1 MKSAFVLGTT
11 LAAAACAALI
21 ALPLRAA
28 SAQNAAGQNGAGQN
42 AQNKPAPKQEATK
55 GEPAPAATD
64 EKKAESD
71 AAITTRYEKAAAI
84 GEQHKWL
91 GTLAGKWK
99 TVTRQTIKPGA
110 ALMESSGTS
119 EFKLLMDGRYLIE
132 NNLSA
137 GSLGNSQGM
146 GAIGFNNI
154 TQKYERVW
162 FDSHSTAMVK
172 SEGDYLKDRD
182 EIRWTD
188 QWTDPVAGQIITTKS
203 SLRRLDEKH
212 MAFTRSVTLPN
223 KEEFTTLVMQYQ
235 KAE

>member
-1 MKSAFVLGTT
+1 MKPAFVLGTT

-28 SAQNAAGQNGAGQN
+28 VAQNGAGQN
-42 AQNKPAPKQEATK
+42 AQNKPAPKQDAAK
-55 GEPAPAATD
+55 GDPAAATD
-64 EKKAESD
+64 DKKAETD

-84 GEQHKWL
+84 GDEHKWL
-91 GTLAGKWK
+91 ATLAGKWK
-99 TVTRQTIKPGA
+99 TVARHTIKPGS
-110 ALMESSGTS
+110 ALIESTGTS

-132 NNLSA
+132 NNLSS
-137 GSLGNSQGM
+137 GSLGNTQGM
-146 GAIGFNNI
+146 GVMGFNNI
-154 TQKYERVW
+154 TRKYERCW

-172 SEGDYLKDRD
+172 SEGDYSKDRD

-188 QWTDPVAGQIITTKS
+188 QWTDPVAGQITTTKS

-212 MAFTRSVTLPN
+212 MAFTRSVLLPN
-223 KEEFTTLVMQYQ
+223 KEEFTTLVLQYQ